1 MGYLYPLLLTV
12 TFTQLILCSWTNLP
26 PTLSAD
32 VIHGLFLV
40 LLVWNPQSV
49 RIGRQKESIMA
60 LSELATIAVLLAT
73 AAYLF
78 YYNYTKHYRRWR
90 NVPGVPSLKPSFPFG
105 NMGDLYMQRKSD
117 YQAKMDV
124 IDELKGHRYVL
135 TS

>member
-1 MGYLYPLLLTV
+1 
-12 TFTQLILCSWTNLP
+12 
-26 PTLSAD
+26 
-32 VIHGLFLV
+32 
-40 LLVWNPQSV
+40 
-49 RIGRQKESIMA
+49 MA
-60 LSELATIAVLLAT
+60 LSELATFAVLLAT

-78 YYNYTKHYRRWR
+78 YLNYTKHYRKWR
-90 NVPGVPSLKPSFPFG
+90 NVPGVKSLKPSFPFG

>member
-1 MGYLYPLLLTV
+1 
-12 TFTQLILCSWTNLP
+12 
-26 PTLSAD
+26 
-32 VIHGLFLV
+32 
-40 LLVWNPQSV
+40 
-49 RIGRQKESIMA
+49 MA
-60 LSELATIAVLLAT
+60 LTELATVAILLAT
-73 AAYLF
+73 TAYLF